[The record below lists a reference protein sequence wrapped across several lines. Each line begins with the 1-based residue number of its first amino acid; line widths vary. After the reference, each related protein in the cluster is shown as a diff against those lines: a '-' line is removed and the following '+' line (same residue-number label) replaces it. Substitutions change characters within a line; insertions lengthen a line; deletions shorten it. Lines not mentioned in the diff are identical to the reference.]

1 MIKFIK
7 ISSVLLLTFFISG
20 NLYAQRTQ
28 KSKQTDKKAI
38 TKKVNHRVPSK
49 SVKYKKEKRKVESVR
64 KLPTK
69 TLVKHKGN
77 NYYYSNNKYYTYSS
91 GAYINIVPKTGFR
104 IKILPKGYKTVNH
117 LNRRYFWA
125 NGIFYYQVNNEYE
138 VVEPEIGTIIYELSN
153 DYSQVTIDGFS
164 YYEYS
169 NVLYEKIQ
177 YNGTRA
183 YEVVGFIEQ

>member
-7 ISSVLLLTFFISG
+7 ISAVLLLTFFISG
-20 NLYAQRTQ
+20 NLYAQKNQ
-28 KSKQTDKKAI
+28 KSKKTYKKTI
-38 TKKVNHRVPSK
+38 TKKVNYRVPSK
-49 SVKYKKEKRKVESVR
+49 SVKYKKGKRKVESVR

-69 TLVKHKGN
+69 TVVKYKGN
-77 NYYYSNNKYYTYSS
+77 NYYYSNNKYYIYSR
-91 GAYINIVPKTGFR
+91 GAYINIAPKIGFR
-104 IKILPKGYKTVNH
+104 IKMLPKGYKTVNH

-138 VVEPEIGTIIYELSN
+138 VVEPEIGTIIYELPN
-153 DYSQVTIDGFS
+153 DYSKVTIDGFS

-183 YEVVGFIEQ
+183 YEVVGFIDQ